1 MRTDE
6 MERRTDG
13 RTDGRTRK
21 LESFRVC
28 SCTRLAGCLRDVSE
42 MLPLL
47 ESTVYSFVG
56 DVTSAA
62 VVGIQ
67 SKRSSRTA

>member
-6 MERRTDG
+6 MER

-28 SCTRLAGCLRDVSE
+28 SCTRLRDVSE

-47 ESTVYSFVG
+47 ESTVYSLVG

-67 SKRSSRTA
+67 AKRSSRTA